1 MYTQQ
6 QDSYASAARVAE
18 YEEEIRALFQRLV
31 ALEQH
36 NRDLRSLS
44 DEVRQTYDAT
54 LDNLAAL
61 QLQLHLSIKSY
72 AHARTQPVGR
82 MACNRS
88 MDRIKRY
95 RL

>member
-1 MYTQQ
+1 MEMGVMYTQQ

-61 QLQLHLSIKSY
+61 QLQLHLCHQVLRTRTY
-72 AHARTQPVGR
+72 AASGEDGMQSQHG
-82 MACNRS
+82 
-88 MDRIKRY
+88 
-95 RL
+95 